1 MRLSYIKIK
10 KYLPEFV
17 YGGIDGVI
25 TTFAVVAWS
34 AGAAL
39 SPHIVIILGLA
50 NLLADGFSMSIGDYL
65 SSSSEK
71 ALGQSNTDKVPLHG
85 AVITYAAFV
94 AVGFVPLVPYIFWLS
109 WNQFWIS
116 VTFTA
121 IGLTIIGIIKSWI
134 TGLPL
139 FKTVLQTLWL
149 GLLAALVAYY
159 VGDIIEQTISSS

>member
-1 MRLSYIKIK
+1 MKNIK

-50 NLLADGFSMSIGDYL
+50 NLLADGFSMSIGYYL

-85 AVITYAAFV
+85 ALMTYVAFV
-94 AVGFVPLVPYIFWLS
+94 VVGFIPLIPYIFWLS
-109 WNQFWIS
+109 GDQFWIS
-116 VTFTA
+116 VVFTA
-121 IGLTIIGIIKSWI
+121 IGLTTIGWIKSWI

-139 FKTVLQTLWL
+139 IKTVLQTLSL

-159 VGDIIEQTISSS
+159 VGDLIEHIISWK